1 MVETTYFYSEFSLQS
16 RSKNRIRFLSRNLL
30 MGIEDHKHILE
41 FLLWCTLLFKMILLA
56 SQIHFTLVMNFKI
69 LNYKSFNIISSF
81 SFEVYSPFLRSGF
94 LIIRITPLCSN
105 EGDINGFS
113 SVKLKTNLLRGITSQ
128 CWRNSNKNKVV
139 TEISFQVVF

>member
-81 SFEVYSPFLRSGF
+81 SFEVYSPFVRSGF
-94 LIIRITPLCSN
+94 LIIRITSLCSSE
-105 EGDINGFS
+105 EGDINGF
-113 SVKLKTNLLRGITSQ
+113 SVKLKTNLLEGKNSQ
-128 CWRNSNKNKVV
+128 H
-139 TEISFQVVF
+139 